1 MNLLKKLV
9 AALVLVPAFAMGA
22 EGGVPLQSAPDR
34 TNDLSALQNGAKL
47 FVNYCL
53 NCHSASSMRYNRL
66 QDIGLSE
73 KQIKENLLFTSDK
86 VGDLMKTSMTHKDG
100 KEWFGAAPPDL
111 SVIARAKSS
120 SAGPGTDWL
129 YTYLRTFYKD
139 DTRAIGWNNM
149 VFPNVGMPHALWE
162 LQGIRK
168 ANFADEKD
176 PRDPAKTVHKFTGFE
191 QVQPGQMSAIEYD
204 SAVADLVSFMSW
216 MSEPVQNKRRQLGVW
231 VLLFMGILVVLV
243 WRLNASYWKEVK

>member
-9 AALVLVPAFAMGA
+9 AALVLAPAFALAA
-22 EGGVPLQSAPDR
+22 EVGVPLDRAPDHSR
-34 TNDLSALQNGAKL
+34 DLSALQNGARL

-53 NCHSASSMRYNRL
+53 NCHSAAAMRYNRL

-73 KQIKENLLFTSDK
+73 QQIRDNLLFTSDK
-86 VGDLMKTSMTHKDG
+86 VGDLMKVSMQAKDG

-111 SVIARAKSS
+111 SLIARSKSS
-120 SAGPGTDWL
+120 GAGPGTDWL

-139 DTRAIGWNNM
+139 DTRPIGWNNL

-162 LQGIRK
+162 LQGIREAK
-168 ANFADEKD
+168 FVDEKD
-176 PRDPAKTVHKFTGFE
+176 PHDPAKTVHKFVGFE
-191 QVQPGQMSAIEYD
+191 QVKPGKMTPLEYD
-204 SAVADLVSFMSW
+204 TAMADLVSFMSW
-216 MSEPVQNKRRQLGVW
+216 MAEPVQNKRRQLGVW
-231 VLLFMGILVVLV
+231 VLLFMGIFVVLA

>member
-1 MNLLKKLV
+1 MNFLKKLV
-9 AALVLVPAFAMGA
+9 AVLALVPAFVLAA
-22 EGGVPLQSAPDR
+22 EGGFPLHSAPDH
-34 TNDLSALQNGAKL
+34 TKDLAALQNGAKL

-86 VGDLMKTSMTHKDG
+86 VGDLMTISMTAKDG

-139 DTRAIGWNNM
+139 EARPTGWNNM

-162 LQGIRK
+162 LQGIREAK
-168 ANFADEKD
+168 FVDEKD
-176 PRDPAKTVHKFTGFE
+176 PHDPSKTVHKFVGFE
-191 QVQPGQMSAIEYD
+191 QVKPGKLTTLEYD
-204 SAVADLVSFMSW
+204 TAMADLVSFMSW
-216 MSEPVQNKRRQLGVW
+216 MSEPVQSKRRQLGVW
-231 VLLFMGILVVLV
+231 VLLFMGIFVVLA

>member
-1 MNLLKKLV
+1 MNLLKKLI

-86 VGDLMKTSMTHKDG
+86 VGDLMKTSMTYKDG

-168 ANFADEKD
+168 ANFVDEKD
-176 PRDPAKTVHKFTGFE
+176 PHDPAKTVHKFTGFE
-191 QVQPGQMSAIEYD
+191 QVQPGKMSAIEYD
-204 SAVADLVSFMSW
+204 NAVADLVSFMSW

-231 VLLFMGILVVLV
+231 VLLFMGIFVVLA